1 MCTLEG
7 KIIFN
12 IQGKIKANIRTFQID
27 VIFFFFVAIGFG
39 LRASCLLSRS
49 LIQESENIQT
59 VELFRNNFNDFLY
72 HTLNYLKIGI
82 FQSAEIIAQCCPVT

>member
-1 MCTLEG
+1 VYIGGEDNLQHSRKDKG
-7 KIIFN
+7 KY
-12 IQGKIKANIRTFQID
+12 QDLPDRCD
-27 VIFFFFVAIGFG
+27 FFFFVAIGFG